1 MSKPIY
7 THKPYIDTASGIL
20 SSIGFDT
27 RKWEAMT
34 AIYSSSALKTNQR
47 EIKDI
52 ALKEIVHITENGNGA
67 FIFCSEEL
75 FQKKLQEAADEAAY
89 EARMAYVIERGRAQI
104 ARGEYVEGDEVFKL
118 FDNLERKLA
127 AHDRD

>member
-1 MSKPIY
+1 
-7 THKPYIDTASGIL
+7 
-20 SSIGFDT
+20 
-27 RKWEAMT
+27 MT

-52 ALKEIVHITENGNGA
+52 ALKEVVHITENGNGA

-75 FQKKLQEAADEAAY
+75 FQKRLQEAADEAVY
-89 EARMAYVIERGRAQI
+89 EARMAYVIERGRSQI